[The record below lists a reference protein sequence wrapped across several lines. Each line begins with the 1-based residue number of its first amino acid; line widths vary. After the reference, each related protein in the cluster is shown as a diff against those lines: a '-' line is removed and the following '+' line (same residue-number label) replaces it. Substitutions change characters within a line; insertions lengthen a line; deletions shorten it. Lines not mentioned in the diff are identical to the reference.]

1 MALDYRKCAEEIV
14 SNIGGKENVISA
26 AHCATRLRLVIADN
40 GKVNKSVLENI
51 DGVKGMFESNGQ
63 LQLIIGTGTVNKVYD
78 EFLAVTGLT
87 AATKADVKAAAAAKD
102 PLWRRILKVPGDVF
116 VPILPAIVASGLMM
130 GLVEAIPKFW
140 PAFGSTGWFA
150 FLDLVANTAFALLP
164 VLVAISAARVF
175 GGNIFLGAVIGLMMV
190 HPALLNAWN
199 AGNVQNVA
207 QFFGRN
213 IPLDAV
219 QNAINGLSPEQAA
232 LIPKDFLTQLGQLFD
247 TSAGVSPNLI
257 NSLPSD
263 AASAIWS
270 SINTTL
276 SVADIGGI
284 GKWNLL
290 GGLGI
295 SQVGYQGHVI
305 PVILAV
311 LFMSKVEAFLHKK
324 VPEMID
330 LFVTP
335 LTTVLLT
342 SLATFI
348 VIGPIFS
355 VLENWVLAGA
365 KWLAASLPGA
375 VVMGAIYPWTV
386 VMGLHHM
393 YNVIEAGMI
402 AQTGLNTWM
411 PIASAAN
418 FAQFGACLAVAL
430 KVHNQKTKSVALPSS
445 LSASLGI
452 TEPAIFGINFRF
464 MKPFLCGMAGGAV
477 GSLFGALFKLGAP
490 VYGVTGIP
498 AIPAVN
504 NVPLYLVEL
513 LISAGVAAGLTWIVW
528 KEETPKVTA
537 SDETTKTA
545 IEAMEAPA
553 IEVPENVVI
562 SCSAGEIKAPVA
574 GKVIPYTE
582 IPDPTFAAGV
592 LGEGVGIWPD
602 AEVVVAPYDGEISSV
617 AESKHAVGITGAEDM
632 ELLIHIGVDTVA
644 MNGDGFEVLVAEGDQ
659 VMAGQPLVKF
669 SKEKIKAAGHP
680 DVVVTLLTNSDDYED
695 VTIKTE

>member
-1 MALDYRKCAEEIV
+1 MALDYRKCAEEIF
-14 SNIGGKENVISA
+14 SHLGGKDNIISA

-40 GKVNKSVLENI
+40 SKIDTKALEEVE
-51 DGVKGMFESNGQ
+51 GVKGLFDSNGQ

-87 AATKADVKAAAAAKD
+87 AASKADVKAAAASRM
-102 PLWRRILKVPGDVF
+102 PLWKKILKTPGDVF

-140 PAFGSTGWFA
+140 PAFGASDWYS

-175 GGNIFLGAVIGLMMV
+175 GGNVFLGAVIGLMMV
-190 HPALLNAWN
+190 HPALINAWTVGN
-199 AGNVQNVA
+199 YAAGEIPTWHLFFFNVQ
-207 QFFGRN
+207 
-213 IPLDAV
+213 
-219 QNAINGLSPEQAA
+219 
-232 LIPKDFLTQLGQLFD
+232 
-247 TSAGVSPNLI
+247 
-257 NSLPSD
+257 
-263 AASAIWS
+263 
-270 SINTTL
+270 
-276 SVADIGGI
+276 
-284 GKWNLL
+284 
-290 GGLGI
+290 
-295 SQVGYQGHVI
+295 QVGYQGHVI

-311 LFMSKVEAFLHKK
+311 LLMSTVEKWLHKK

-335 LTTVLLT
+335 LCTVLVT
-342 SLATFI
+342 AFVTFTI
-348 VIGPIFS
+348 IGPIFS
-355 VLENWVLAGA
+355 ILENWVLAGA
-365 KWLAASLPGA
+365 KWLASSLFGSL
-375 VVMGAIYPWTV
+375 VMGAIYPWTV

-477 GSLFGALFKLGAP
+477 GALFGALFGLGAP

-513 LISAGVAAGLTWIVW
+513 LIASGIAFALTWIIW
-528 KEETPKVTA
+528 KEDK
-537 SDETTKTA
+537 
-545 IEAMEAPA
+545 
-553 IEVPENVVI
+553 PEEKKAAEPMPSVVR
-562 SCSAGEIKAPVA
+562 CAAGELLQPCK
-574 GKVIPYTE
+574 GKVIAREE
-582 IPDPTFAAGV
+582 IPDDTFAMGILGDGIGV
-592 LGEGVGIWPD
+592 VPEDGV
-602 AEVVVAPYDGEISSV
+602 VLAPFDGTVTSV
-617 AESKHAVGITGAEDM
+617 FDTKHAITLEKNGM
-632 ELLIHIGVDTVA
+632 EVLIHIGVNTVNMQGEGFSAFVEEGAEVKAGQKLLGFDRAAIQKAGYNDTV
-644 MNGDGFEVLVAEGDQ
+644 
-659 VMAGQPLVKF
+659 VM
-669 SKEKIKAAGHP
+669 
-680 DVVVTLLTNSDDYED
+680 LLTNSDDLEG
-695 VTIKTE
+695 VECGLK

>member
-1 MALDYRKCAEEIV
+1 MALDYRKCAEQIAA
-14 SNIGGKENVISA
+14 NIGGGGNVISA

-40 GKVNKSVLENI
+40 SKVNKEALENV

-78 EFLAVTGLT
+78 EFLAVTGAS
-87 AATKADVKAAAAAKD
+87 AATKDDVKAAAASKM
-102 PLWRRILKVPGDVF
+102 PWWKKILKTPGDVF

-140 PAFGSTGWFA
+140 PAFGQSDWYA

-164 VLVAISAARVF
+164 VLVAISSARVF

-190 HPALLNAWN
+190 HPALINAWTVGN
-199 AGNVQNVA
+199 YAAGEIPTWHLFFFNVQ
-207 QFFGRN
+207 
-213 IPLDAV
+213 
-219 QNAINGLSPEQAA
+219 
-232 LIPKDFLTQLGQLFD
+232 
-247 TSAGVSPNLI
+247 
-257 NSLPSD
+257 
-263 AASAIWS
+263 
-270 SINTTL
+270 
-276 SVADIGGI
+276 
-284 GKWNLL
+284 
-290 GGLGI
+290 
-295 SQVGYQGHVI
+295 QVGYQGHVI

-311 LFMSKVEAFLHKK
+311 LLMSTVEKWLHKK

-335 LTTVLLT
+335 LVTVLVT
-342 SLATFI
+342 SFVTFT

-365 KWLAASLPGA
+365 KWLASSLPGA

-430 KVHNQKTKSVALPSS
+430 KVRNQKTKSVALPSA

-464 MKPFLCGMAGGAV
+464 MKPFLFGMAGGAV
-477 GSLFGALFKLGAP
+477 GALFGALFRLGAP

-513 LISAGVAAGLTWIVW
+513 LISAGVAFALVWVIW
-528 KEETPKVTA
+528 KEDEPKKA
-537 SDETTKTA
+537 AEPAAPS
-545 IEAMEAPA
+545 APA
-553 IEVPENVVI
+553 IEVPAVSVIRCAAGQVLQPVKGNVI
-562 SCSAGEIKAPVA
+562 ARE
-574 GKVIPYTE
+574 E
-582 IPDPTFAAGV
+582 IPDDTFASGV
-592 LGEGVGIWPD
+592 LGDGVGIQPSD
-602 AEVVVAPYDGEISSV
+602 DKVVAPFDGTISSV
-617 AESKHAVGITGAEDM
+617 AESQHAVGIECNGM
-632 ELLIHIGVDTVA
+632 EMLIHVGVDTVN
-644 MNGDGFEVLVAEGDQ
+644 MKGDGFTCLVKEGDE
-659 VMAGQPLVKF
+659 VKAGQPLIIF
-669 SKEKIKAAGHP
+669 DRAKIKAAGYS
-680 DVVVTLLTNSDDYED
+680 DTVAVLLTNSDDLEG
-695 VTIKTE
+695 VECGAK

>member
-1 MALDYRKCAEEIV
+1 MALDYRKCAEEIF
-14 SNIGGKENVISA
+14 SHLGGKENIISA

-40 GKVNKSVLENI
+40 SKIDTKALE
-51 DGVKGMFESNGQ
+51 DVEGVKGLFDSNGQ

-87 AATKADVKAAAAAKD
+87 AASKADVKAAAASRM
-102 PLWRRILKVPGDVF
+102 PLWKKILKTPGDVF

-140 PAFGSTGWFA
+140 PAFGDSDWYS

-190 HPALLNAWN
+190 HPALINAWTVGN
-199 AGNVQNVA
+199 YAAGEIPTWQLFFFNVQ
-207 QFFGRN
+207 
-213 IPLDAV
+213 
-219 QNAINGLSPEQAA
+219 
-232 LIPKDFLTQLGQLFD
+232 
-247 TSAGVSPNLI
+247 
-257 NSLPSD
+257 
-263 AASAIWS
+263 
-270 SINTTL
+270 
-276 SVADIGGI
+276 
-284 GKWNLL
+284 
-290 GGLGI
+290 
-295 SQVGYQGHVI
+295 QVGYQGHVI

-311 LFMSKVEAFLHKK
+311 LLMSTVEKWLHKK

-335 LTTVLLT
+335 LCTVLVT
-342 SLATFI
+342 AFVTFTI
-348 VIGPIFS
+348 IGPIFS

-365 KWLAASLPGA
+365 KWLASSLLGSL
-375 VVMGAIYPWTV
+375 VMGAIYPWTV

-402 AQTGLNTWM
+402 SQTGLNTWM

-477 GSLFGALFKLGAP
+477 GALFGALFGLGAP

-513 LISAGVAAGLTWIVW
+513 LIASGIAFGLTWFIW
-528 KEETPKVTA
+528 KEDAPAK
-537 SDETTKTA
+537 K
-545 IEAMEAPA
+545 EAPA
-553 IEVPENVVI
+553 PAEEAPAEPMPSVVR
-562 SCSAGEIKAPVA
+562 CAAGELLQPCK
-574 GKVIPYTE
+574 GQVIDRE
-582 IPDPTFAAGV
+582 QIPDETFAAGI
-592 LGEGVGIWPD
+592 LGEGIG
-602 AEVVVAPYDGEISSV
+602 VVPENGVVIAPFDGTVTSV
-617 AESKHAVGITGAEDM
+617 FDTKHAITLEKDGM
-632 ELLIHIGVDTVA
+632 EVLIHIGVNTVN
-644 MNGDGFEVLVAEGDQ
+644 MQGKGFTAFVEEGAEVK
-659 VMAGQPLVKF
+659 AGQKLLGF
-669 SKEKIKAAGHP
+669 DREAIKAAGYN
-680 DVVVTLLTNSDDYED
+680 DTVVMLLTNSDDLEG
-695 VTIKTE
+695 VECGLK

>member
-1 MALDYRKCAEEIV
+1 MALDYRKCAEEIF
-14 SNIGGKENVISA
+14 SHLGGKENIISA

-40 GKVNKSVLENI
+40 SKIDTKALE
-51 DGVKGMFESNGQ
+51 DVEGVKGLFDSNGQ

-87 AATKADVKAAAAAKD
+87 AASKADVKAAAASRM
-102 PLWRRILKVPGDVF
+102 PLWKKILKTPGDVF

-140 PAFGSTGWFA
+140 PAFGDSDWYS

-190 HPALLNAWN
+190 HPALINAWTVGN
-199 AGNVQNVA
+199 YAAGEIPTWQLFFFNVQ
-207 QFFGRN
+207 
-213 IPLDAV
+213 
-219 QNAINGLSPEQAA
+219 
-232 LIPKDFLTQLGQLFD
+232 
-247 TSAGVSPNLI
+247 
-257 NSLPSD
+257 
-263 AASAIWS
+263 
-270 SINTTL
+270 
-276 SVADIGGI
+276 
-284 GKWNLL
+284 
-290 GGLGI
+290 
-295 SQVGYQGHVI
+295 QVGYQGHVI

-311 LFMSKVEAFLHKK
+311 LLMSTVEKWLHKK

-335 LTTVLLT
+335 LCTVLVT
-342 SLATFI
+342 AFVTFTI
-348 VIGPIFS
+348 IGPIFS

-365 KWLAASLPGA
+365 KWLASSLLGSL
-375 VVMGAIYPWTV
+375 VMGAIYPWTV

-402 AQTGLNTWM
+402 SQTGLNTWM

-477 GSLFGALFKLGAP
+477 GALFGALFGLGAP

-513 LISAGVAAGLTWIVW
+513 LIASGIAFGLTWFIW
-528 KEETPKVTA
+528 KEDAPAK
-537 SDETTKTA
+537 K
-545 IEAMEAPA
+545 EAPA
-553 IEVPENVVI
+553 PAEEAPAEPMPSVVR
-562 SCSAGEIKAPVA
+562 CAAGELLQPCK
-574 GKVIPYTE
+574 GQVIDRE
-582 IPDPTFAAGV
+582 QIPDETFAAGI
-592 LGEGVGIWPD
+592 LGDGIGVVPENG
-602 AEVVVAPYDGEISSV
+602 VVIAPFDGTVTSV
-617 AESKHAVGITGAEDM
+617 FDTKHAITLEKDGM
-632 ELLIHIGVDTVA
+632 EVLIHIGVNTVN
-644 MNGDGFEVLVAEGDQ
+644 MQGEGFTAFVEEGAEVK
-659 VMAGQPLVKF
+659 AGQKLLGF
-669 SKEKIKAAGHP
+669 DREAIKAAGYN
-680 DVVVTLLTNSDDYED
+680 DTVVMLLTNSDDLEG
-695 VTIKTE
+695 VECGLK